1 MARQFTLGKKE
12 RLKSRKQIEQLFNS
26 GQRFVVPSFRVFYS
40 FMPATD
46 QQETETL
53 QAGFSASSRNF
64 RTAVSRNR
72 IKRLTREAY
81 RLQKN
86 ELKVQL
92 EEQNRKLNVFFIY
105 TGKELPGYN
114 EVYESIS
121 LALSRLAE
129 INKKRV

>member
-1 MARQFTLGKKE
+1 
-12 RLKSRKQIEQLFNS
+12 
-26 GQRFVVPSFRVFYS
+26 
-40 FMPATD
+40 MPATD

-129 INKKRV
+129 INKKRVWKQSYIY